1 MNAYQALQ
9 HPFIIEAKLK
19 KQPLSLHFP
28 PEKKTPHPAMNSVS
42 VEERVENES
51 QTQTK
56 KERDAECETEEGVEE
71 SQAVE
76 LVERSYESLAMSFT
90 MANNISEVLL
100 ENLVRIP

>member
-1 MNAYQALQ
+1 
-9 HPFIIEAKLK
+9 
-19 KQPLSLHFP
+19 
-28 PEKKTPHPAMNSVS
+28 MNSVS
-42 VEERVENES
+42 VEERVENEG

-56 KERDAECETEEGVEE
+56 KKRDEECETDEGVEE